1 MNSDYNNGGQYDAL
15 HYINS
20 RPDYNSF
27 FDPSVLWRKS
37 EDKRKLR
44 KLSLLGGGAL
54 LVYILVQ
61 YALILILELFG
72 LSELYGSNEIFQC
85 AFDIILSIVGMYI
98 PFALLGKAMQ
108 KISGE
113 ENPVP
118 LGRPLSVPMCLLAV
132 AAGLGLCMVANY
144 VTSII
149 TIIMAIFGIELSTP
163 DIAMPTGVLG
173 VFLTVIRIGVVAAAV
188 EESAMRGFVMGNLR
202 RYGDG
207 FAIVMSAFLFGFM
220 HGNLIQAPFAL
231 IAGIGL
237 GYLSVKTGTLW
248 TGIIIHFLNN
258 MISVSVTYLS
268 DVIPEETLNIVYGA
282 LIYILMISGIF
293 CFLLFN
299 KKTRHIPLRRN
310 ETALSISERVSCYLL
325 TPTMLAAFIYM
336 LFVTATFISTYSV
349 GE

>member
-1 MNSDYNNGGQYDAL
+1 MNTDYSNGGQYDAL

-20 RPDYNSF
+20 RPYDAPF
-27 FDPSVLWRKS
+27 FDPSLLWKKS
-37 EDKRKLR
+37 EDRRKLR
-44 KLSLLGGGAL
+44 RLSLLGGGAL
-54 LVYILVQ
+54 LLYILVQ
-61 YALILILELFG
+61 YALIFALQIFG
-72 LSELYGSNEIFQC
+72 ISELYGSNDIFQC
-85 AFDIILSIVGMYI
+85 AFDIILSVAGMYV
-98 PFALLGKAMQ
+98 PFAVLGRSMK

-118 LGRPLSVPMCLLAV
+118 LGRPLSIPMLFLAV
-132 AAGLGLCMVANY
+132 LSGLGICMVANY
-144 VTSII
+144 ATSILN
-149 TIIMAIFGIELSTP
+149 IIMTLFGIELSTP

-173 VFLTVIRIGVVAAAV
+173 VTLSVVRIGVVAAIV

-231 IAGIGL
+231 IAGMGL

-258 MISVSVTYLS
+258 MISVSVTYLA
-268 DVIPEETLNIVYGA
+268 DVIPEETLNTVYGG
-282 LIYILMISGIF
+282 LIYILMIAGIF
-293 CFLLFN
+293 SFVVFN

-310 ETALSISERVSCYLL
+310 ETALSISERVRIYLL
-325 TPTMLAAFIYM
+325 SPTMVAAFVYM
-336 LFVTATFISTYSV
+336 LAVTATFISAYS

>member
-1 MNSDYNNGGQYDAL
+1 MNSDYHNSGQYDAL
-15 HYINS
+15 NYINS

-27 FDPSVLWRKS
+27 FDPSILWRKS

-44 KLSLLGGGAL
+44 KLGLLSGGAL
-54 LVYILVQ
+54 LLYILVQ
-61 YALILILELFG
+61 YTLIFALQIFG
-72 LSELYGSNEIFQC
+72 ISELYGSNEIFQC
-85 AFDIILSIVGMYI
+85 AFDIILSISGMYI

-132 AAGLGLCMVANY
+132 VAGLGLCMVANY

-149 TIIMAIFGIELSTP
+149 TVIMALFGLELSTP

-173 VFLTVIRIGVVAAAV
+173 VFLSVVRIGVVAAVV

-202 RYGDG
+202 RWGDG

-231 IAGIGL
+231 IAGMGL

-248 TGIIIHFLNN
+248 TGVIIHFLNN
-258 MISVSVTYLS
+258 MISLSVTYLS
-268 DVIPEETLNIVYGA
+268 DVIPEETLNVVYGG
-282 LIYILMISGIF
+282 LIYILMIAGIF
-293 CFLLFN
+293 CFSVFN

-310 ETALSISERVSCYLL
+310 ETALSTAERVTAYLL
-325 TPTMLAAFIYM
+325 NPTMLAAFVYM
-336 LFVTATFISTYSV
+336 ILVTATFISTYSA
-349 GE
+349 GQ

>member
-15 HYINS
+15 NYINS
-20 RPDYNSF
+20 RPDYSSF
-27 FDPSVLWRKS
+27 FDPSVLWKRS

-44 KLSLLGGGAL
+44 KLGLYGGGAL
-54 LVYILVQ
+54 LFYILVQ
-61 YALILILELFG
+61 YTLIFALQIFG
-72 LSELYGSNEIFQC
+72 LSELYSGNEIFQC
-85 AFDIILSIVGMYI
+85 AFDIILSVIGMYI
-98 PFALLGKAMQ
+98 PFAVFGKVMQ
-108 KISGE
+108 KISEE

-132 AAGLGLCMVANY
+132 VAGLGICMVANY

-149 TIIMAIFGIELSTP
+149 TIIMALFGVELSTP

-173 VFLTVIRIGVVAAAV
+173 VFLSVVRIGVVAAVV
-188 EESAMRGFVMGNLR
+188 EETAMRGFVMGNLR

-231 IAGIGL
+231 IAGMGL

-258 MISVSVTYLS
+258 MISLSVTYLS
-268 DVIPEETLNIVYGA
+268 DIVPEETLNVVYGA
-282 LIYILMISGIF
+282 LIYILMIAGIF
-293 CFLLFN
+293 SFVIFN

-310 ETALSISERVSCYLL
+310 ETALSTSERVTAYLL
-325 TPTMLAAFIYM
+325 TPTMLAAFVYM
-336 LFVTATFISTYSV
+336 IFVTATYISTYSA
-349 GE
+349 GQ

>member
-1 MNSDYNNGGQYDAL
+1 MNSDYNNGREYDAL

-20 RPDYNSF
+20 RPDYSSF

-44 KLSLLGGGAL
+44 RLSLLGGGAL

-61 YALILILELFG
+61 YTLIFALQIFG
-72 LSELYGSNEIFQC
+72 ISELYGSNDIFQC
-85 AFDIILSIVGMYI
+85 AFDIILSIAGMYL
-98 PFALLGKAMQ
+98 PFALFGRAMQ

-118 LGRPLSVPMCLLAV
+118 LGRPLSAPLCLLAV
-132 AAGLGLCMVANY
+132 VAGLGLCMVANY
-144 VTSII
+144 ATSILN
-149 TIIMAIFGIELSTP
+149 IIMTLFGIELSTP

-173 VFLTVIRIGVVAAAV
+173 VTLTVVRIGVVAAIV

-231 IAGIGL
+231 IAGMGL

-268 DVIPEETLNIVYGA
+268 DVIPEETLNTVYGG
-282 LIYILMISGIF
+282 LIYILMIAGIF
-293 CFLLFN
+293 SFVVFN

-310 ETALSISERVSCYLL
+310 ETALSAAERVTAYLF
-325 TPTMLAAFIYM
+325 TPTMLAAFVYM
-336 LFVTATFISTYSV
+336 LAVTATFISAYS

>member
-1 MNSDYNNGGQYDAL
+1 MNSDYNNGREYDAL

-20 RPDYNSF
+20 RPDYSSF

-44 KLSLLGGGAL
+44 RLSLLGGGAL

-61 YALILILELFG
+61 YTLIFALQIFG
-72 LSELYGSNEIFQC
+72 ISELYGSNDIFQC
-85 AFDIILSIVGMYI
+85 AFDIILSIAGMYL
-98 PFALLGKAMQ
+98 PFALFGRAMQ

-118 LGRPLSVPMCLLAV
+118 LGRPLSAPLCLLAV
-132 AAGLGLCMVANY
+132 VAGLGLCMVANY

-149 TIIMAIFGIELSTP
+149 TIVMALFGIELSTP
-163 DIAMPTGVLG
+163 DIAMPTGALG
-173 VFLTVIRIGVVAAAV
+173 VTLTVVRIGVVAAVV

-231 IAGIGL
+231 IAGMGL

-248 TGIIIHFLNN
+248 TGIVIHFLNN

-282 LIYILMISGIF
+282 LIYILMLAGII

-310 ETALSISERVSCYLL
+310 ETALSISERIRIYLL
-325 TPTMLAAFIYM
+325 SPTMVAAFVYM
-336 LFVTATFISTYSV
+336 LAVTATFISAYS

>member
-1 MNSDYNNGGQYDAL
+1 MNSDYHNSGQYDAL
-15 HYINS
+15 NYINS
-20 RPDYNSF
+20 RTDYNSF
-27 FDPSVLWRKS
+27 FNPSILWRRS

-44 KLSLLGGGAL
+44 KLGLYGGGAL

-61 YALILILELFG
+61 NIFVLGLEIFG
-72 LSELYGSNEIFQC
+72 LRELYSGNEIFQC
-85 AFDIILSIVGMYI
+85 AFDIILSVIGMYI
-98 PFALLGKAMQ
+98 PFAVIGKGMQ
-108 KISGE
+108 RISEE
-113 ENPVP
+113 ENPLP

-132 AAGLGLCMVANY
+132 ISGLGICMVANY
-144 VTSII
+144 ATSII
-149 TIIMAIFGIELSTP
+149 TIIMALFGIELSTP

-173 VFLTVIRIGVVAAAV
+173 VFLSVVRIGVVAAVV

-231 IAGIGL
+231 IAGMGL

-258 MISVSVTYLS
+258 MISLSVTYLS
-268 DVIPEETLNIVYGA
+268 DIIPEETLNVVYGA
-282 LIYILMISGIF
+282 LIYILMIAGIF
-293 CFLLFN
+293 SFAVFN
-299 KKTRHIPLRRN
+299 KKTRHIKLRRN
-310 ETALSISERVSCYLL
+310 ETALSTTERVSTYLL
-325 TPTMLAAFIYM
+325 NPTMLAAFVYM
-336 LFVTATFISTYSV
+336 LFVTANFISTYSV